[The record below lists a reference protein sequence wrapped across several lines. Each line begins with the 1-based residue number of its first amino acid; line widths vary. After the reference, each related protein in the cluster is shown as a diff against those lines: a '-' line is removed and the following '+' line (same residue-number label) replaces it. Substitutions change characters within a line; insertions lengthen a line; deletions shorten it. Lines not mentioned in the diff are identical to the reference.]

1 MNKTIL
7 NMDHIVKY
15 IFDAYGK
22 PIKGTNVKILNDV
35 HFDVREQEV
44 HILIGENGAGKSTL
58 MKIIGGIIPH
68 DEGTRIMEGASIIRD
83 RRSES
88 RSPRNSS
95 TQD

>member
-44 HILIGENGAGKSTL
+44 HILIG
-58 MKIIGGIIPH
+58 
-68 DEGTRIMEGASIIRD
+68 
-83 RRSES
+83 
-88 RSPRNSS
+88 
-95 TQD
+95 